1 MSTPTRLN
9 AVFEGDVTITT
20 AGDTSAGGTGSL
32 WVDSRAF
39 ILGTNISTSTSTGA
53 LVVTGGVGIGG
64 SQYIGTNLDVVGN
77 TKLVGTLDV
86 TGNATYASTST
97 VVLLNPTTSTSE
109 TTGALQVTGGVGI
122 GAELY
127 VLGDARVAGIA
138 RMLNTTNSTSTS
150 TGSLVVAGGVGIAK
164 DVNIGQNLDVTQNTT
179 VHGDMSIQQNLTAL
193 GGTILVTNP
202 TSATST
208 STGALVVTG
217 GVAIQENLY
226 INGNEYLNGSLI
238 INNTTNSTS
247 TNTGAFQVLG
257 GVGIAKNLYVGELVR
272 FISTEVSTSPSTGA
286 LVVTGGLGVGTDAN
300 FGGIVTW
307 AGTVRSATATT
318 TFTDTTESTSSSTG
332 AIVVNGGVGIQ
343 KSLFIGGTNDS
354 TSPTTGA
361 LVVAGGAGIGKDLS
375 VGGGDLLLT
384 SAAGNQLHF
393 NTLNDNIDIRVIDG
407 DSSGDFNI
415 YDVTGTAPIMG
426 WFRATNK
433 LVFTTASG
441 LYEFPGTTNSTST
454 STGAVVISGGVGIAK
469 TIHAGGEFYLDNNT
483 LGVLE
488 NSANAPLITRGTDPF
503 TSGAYNT
510 AGRWGL
516 FLESGALTAGIPSGV
531 TPAKFQVG
539 TYLANSTLDKSWFT
553 VDGPTGVV
561 AITSTVGSTSTS
573 TGALTVAGGVGIGEN
588 LYVNGLGQF
597 GTINASG
604 NTTFSG
610 IVTITNTTD
619 STACG
624 NGALVVAGGLG
635 VDKNLYVCGNTVL
648 SQTLTTFGIA
658 EFQNRVNI
666 VYTEQASSTTTGALV
681 ISGGLSVAKNT
692 WIGGSLNL
700 TGNAI
705 IGGNLLVQGSTTTVN
720 STTLEI
726 ADNVALVNA
735 GPAGTSD
742 AGYGMKRYQDANDT
756 GSGDVVSTMPF
767 YSATART
774 GSTATTIVL
783 DTGASAVNDYYKDMW
798 INITGGTGVN
808 QVRRIKSYNGTTK
821 VATLYS
827 TADQAAA
834 NPAPVPVEGM
844 DWTTTP
850 DTTSTFSL
858 YGSQYIVT
866 YWEESEDRY
875 KIGYTP
881 LNPTN
886 NVNIN
891 VLGTIDVQMGS
902 VYVDGTAY
910 VNTINERT
918 LNNGVTIEG
927 VNIKD
932 NALTNVSSIN
942 GIPSDIASTVGLIDN
957 TVDRVIVPGTS
968 VNGTFTIMVQA
979 VNNNGS
985 MAVFHACASGNR
997 AGVINK
1003 VVSSR
1008 GTNLESIELDWI
1020 AGQQPRFRHGLN
1032 ILGASGATLQ
1042 YYVRVIRVA

>member
-1 MSTPTRLN
+1 LN

-20 AGDTSAGGTGSL
+20 AGDTSAGGTGSI

-39 ILGTNISTSTSTGA
+39 ILGTNVATSTSTGA

-64 SQYIGTNLDVVGN
+64 SQYIGTNLEVQNN
-77 TKLVGTLDV
+77 TSLIGTLDV

-97 VVLLNPTTSTSE
+97 VVLLNTTTSTSA
-109 TTGALQVTGGVGI
+109 TSGALQVTGGVGI
-122 GAELY
+122 GKELY
-127 VLGDARVAGIA
+127 VLEDARVAGILRA
-138 RMLNTTNSTSTS
+138 LNTTNSTGTA

-164 DVNIGQNLDVTQNTT
+164 DVFIGQNLDVTQTAT
-179 VHGDMSIQQNLTAL
+179 IRSDLSIQQNLTAL
-193 GGTILVTNP
+193 GGTITITNA
-202 TSATST
+202 TGATST

-226 INGNEYLNGSLI
+226 VNGDHYVNGSLI
-238 INNTTNSTS
+238 ITNTNNSTS
-247 TNTGAFQVLG
+247 TNTGALQIRG

-272 FISTEVSTSPSTGA
+272 FISTEESTSPTTGA
-286 LVVTGGLGVGTDAN
+286 LVVTGGMGVGDDVN

-307 AGTVRSATATT
+307 AGTVRSAIATT
-318 TFTDTTESTSSSTG
+318 TFTDTTESTSATSG
-332 AIVVNGGVGIQ
+332 AIVVDGGVGIQ

-354 TSPTTGA
+354 TSATTGA

-375 VGGGDLLLT
+375 IGGGDVLLT
-384 SAAGNQLHF
+384 NGTVAGNQIHF
-393 NTLNDNIDIRVIDG
+393 NTLNNNVDLRVIDG
-407 DSSGDFNI
+407 AVEGDVSLF
-415 YDVTGTAPIMG
+415 DVTGTAPILG

-433 LVFTTASG
+433 LVFSTASG
-441 LYEFPGTTNSTST
+441 LYEFAGTQNSTST

-469 TIHAGGEFYLDNNT
+469 NIYGGGEFALTNNT
-483 LGVLE
+483 LGALL

-516 FLESGALTAGIPSGV
+516 FLEPSALTAGIPSGV

-539 TYLANSTLDKSWFT
+539 TYLANSTVDKSWFT
-553 VDGPTGVV
+553 IDGPTGVT

-597 GTINASG
+597 GTINATG

-610 IVTITNTTD
+610 IVTITNTTQ
-619 STACG
+619 SNACG
-624 NGALVVAGGLG
+624 NGALVVYGGLG
-635 VDKNLYVCGNTVL
+635 VEKNLNVCGDTLL
-648 SQTLTTFGIA
+648 SLTLTTLGVA
-658 EFQNRVNI
+658 EFQSRVNI
-666 VYTEQASSTTTGALV
+666 INTEQSSSTTTGALV
-681 ISGGLSVAKNT
+681 VSGGLAVAKNT

-700 TGNAI
+700 TGNAV
-705 IGGNLLVQGSTTTVN
+705 IGGNLLVQGSTTTIN

-726 ADNVALVNA
+726 ADNVALVKA
-735 GPAGTSD
+735 GPADTSD

-756 GSGDVVSTMPF
+756 GSGDVVSTMAY
-767 YSATART
+767 YSGTART

-783 DTGASAVNDYYKDMW
+783 DTGASAVNDFYKDMW
-798 INITGGTGVN
+798 ISITGGTGVN
-808 QVRRIKSYNGTTK
+808 QVRRIKTYNGTTK

-834 NPAPVPVEGM
+834 DPQPVPVEGM
-844 DWTTTP
+844 DWTTIP
-850 DTTSTFSL
+850 DATSTFSL

-866 YWEESEDRY
+866 FWEESEDRY

-902 VYVDGTAY
+902 VYIDGTAY
-910 VNTINERT
+910 VDTINERT

-927 VNIKD
+927 VNIRD
-932 NALTNVSSIN
+932 GALTNVVSIN
-942 GIPSDIASTVGLIDN
+942 NIPADVATTISLIDN
-957 TVDRVIVPGTS
+957 TVDRVVIPGTTA
-968 VNGTFTIMVQA
+968 NGTFQVMVQA
-979 VNNNGS
+979 VNNSGS
-985 MAVFHACASGNR
+985 MAVFVICASGNR
-997 AGVINK
+997 AGVVNK
-1003 VVSSR
+1003 IVSSR
-1008 GTNLESIELDWI
+1008 GTNFESIEVEWLPGS
-1020 AGQQPRFRHGLN
+1020 APRFRHGLN
-1032 ILGASGATLQ
+1032 ILGASGASLQ
-1042 YYVRVIRVA
+1042 YYVRTIRVV